1 MRKKLRP
8 DVASDTSRRNNN
20 CVTITGQ
27 MKITVIRTNRQHQLC
42 VTNRSIG
49 HLLERMLKDD
59 SKFTIQKFRDM
70 VPSMNFGYDGYKD
83 MPTWHRVYP
92 AAEFQKDENGN
103 LRMKAFNGLL
113 LLSFRNILKP
123 EDVQLVK
130 KQAAFLP
137 STLIAVTG
145 ADGRSVEI
153 LVKFSD
159 EKGEL
164 PTDEEHA
171 DRLYQSA
178 YRHILPIY
186 QSVIHAEIASQKPSI
201 RSYFLLTLDTQPY
214 YNPQAVALKV
224 DEKLMLQEPTPSIP
238 EAKSDPTD
246 KKEKGM
252 KGSKENIEKMMKY
265 LNEKYDLRYNM
276 VMKYTEYVPKDK
288 EWIGFQ
294 AVEPRVQKSL
304 TLEVQL
310 AGINVSIKDVRNFLE
325 SNFIKNYNPVEEFLF
340 ICYDNWDGK
349 DHIRALARTVPTNN
363 PHWEDWFYTWFL
375 AMVEQWHNRTG
386 RQYGNSVAPLL
397 ISKQGYNK
405 STFCRRLIPPQL
417 QWGYTDNLIL
427 SEKRQVLQAMSQCLL
442 INLDEFNQISA
453 KVQQGFLKNLIQ
465 LPNVKYKPPY
475 GSHVQEFPRTAS
487 FIATSNMDDI
497 LTDPSGNRR
506 FIGIELTGPIDVSV
520 RPNYQQLFAQAE
532 KAIWNGE
539 KTYFDAEQT
548 ALIMENNR
556 RYQQIDPVMQCFSES
571 FTPTEDENEGTFMT
585 AAAIF
590 SELKAK
596 YGASLE
602 AKSLLSFGRCL
613 KNIDGLKRKRT
624 MKGTEYLVIRRK

>member
-1 MRKKLRP
+1 MR
-8 DVASDTSRRNNN
+8 
-20 CVTITGQ
+20 
-27 MKITVIRTNRQHQLC
+27 ITVIRTNRQHQLC

-59 SKFTIQKFRDM
+59 SKFTIQKFRDV

-92 AAEFQKDENGN
+92 AAEFQKEENGN

-123 EDVQLVK
+123 EDVLLVK

-171 DRLYQSA
+171 VRLYQSA

-238 EAKSDPTD
+238 EAKSAPTD
-246 KKEKGM
+246 KKEKSM

-340 ICYDNWDGK
+340 TCYDNWDGK
-349 DHIRALARTVPTNN
+349 DHIRAYQQPALGRLVLHLVSSHGGAMAQPHRQTVWQQRGSPANIPTGLQQEYFLPPSDSTPAAMGLHRQSDSLGEETGVAGYEPVPT
-363 PHWEDWFYTWFL
+363 Y
-375 AMVEQWHNRTG
+375 Q
-386 RQYGNSVAPLL
+386 
-397 ISKQGYNK
+397 
-405 STFCRRLIPPQL
+405 
-417 QWGYTDNLIL
+417 
-427 SEKRQVLQAMSQCLL
+427 
-442 INLDEFNQISA
+442 
-453 KVQQGFLKNLIQ
+453 
-465 LPNVKYKPPY
+465 
-475 GSHVQEFPRTAS
+475 
-487 FIATSNMDDI
+487 
-497 LTDPSGNRR
+497 SG
-506 FIGIELTGPIDVSV
+506 
-520 RPNYQQLFAQAE
+520 
-532 KAIWNGE
+532 
-539 KTYFDAEQT
+539 
-548 ALIMENNR
+548 
-556 RYQQIDPVMQCFSES
+556 
-571 FTPTEDENEGTFMT
+571 
-585 AAAIF
+585 
-590 SELKAK
+590 
-596 YGASLE
+596 
-602 AKSLLSFGRCL
+602 
-613 KNIDGLKRKRT
+613 
-624 MKGTEYLVIRRK
+624 

>member
-1 MRKKLRP
+1 
-8 DVASDTSRRNNN
+8 
-20 CVTITGQ
+20 

-59 SKFTIQKFRDM
+59 SKSTIQKFRDM

-186 QSVIHAEIASQKPSI
+186 QSVIHAEIANQKPSI
-201 RSYFLLTLDTQPY
+201 RSYFLLTLDNLPY

-224 DEKLMLQEPTPSIP
+224 DEKLMHQETTPSIP
-238 EAKSDPTD
+238 EAKSTPTD

-340 ICYDNWDGK
+340 TCYDNWDGK

-556 RYQQIDPVMQCFSES
+556 RYQQIDPVMQCFCES

>member
-1 MRKKLRP
+1 
-8 DVASDTSRRNNN
+8 
-20 CVTITGQ
+20 

-70 VPSMNFGYDGYKD
+70 VPAMNFGYDGYKD

-201 RSYFLLTLDTQPY
+201 RSNFLLTLDNLPY

-224 DEKLMLQEPTPSIP
+224 DEKLMHQETTPSIP
-238 EAKSDPTD
+238 EAKSTPTD

-340 ICYDNWDGK
+340 TCYDNWDGK

-556 RYQQIDPVMQCFSES
+556 RYQQIDPVMQCFCES

-624 MKGTEYLVIRRK
+624 MKGTEYLVIRQKQH

>member
-1 MRKKLRP
+1 
-8 DVASDTSRRNNN
+8 
-20 CVTITGQ
+20 

-59 SKFTIQKFRDM
+59 SKSTIQKFRDM

-164 PTDEEHA
+164 STDEEHA

-201 RSYFLLTLDTQPY
+201 RSNFLLTLDTLPY

-224 DEKLMLQEPTPSIP
+224 DEKLMHQETTPSIP
-238 EAKSDPTD
+238 EAKSTPTD

-340 ICYDNWDGK
+340 TCYDNWDGK

-427 SEKRQVLQAMSQCLL
+427 SEKRQVLQAMSQYLL

-556 RYQQIDPVMQCFSES
+556 RYQQIDPVMQCFCES

-624 MKGTEYLVIRRK
+624 MKGTEYLIIRRK

>member
-1 MRKKLRP
+1 MR
-8 DVASDTSRRNNN
+8 
-20 CVTITGQ
+20 
-27 MKITVIRTNRQHQLC
+27 ITVIRTNRQHQLC

-113 LLSFRNILKP
+113 LLSFRNILKL

-201 RSYFLLTLDTQPY
+201 RSNFLLTLDTLPY

-224 DEKLMLQEPTPSIP
+224 DEKLMHQETTPSIP
-238 EAKSDPTD
+238 EAKSTPTD

-340 ICYDNWDGK
+340 TCYDNWDGK

-556 RYQQIDPVMQCFSES
+556 RYQQIDPVMQCFCES

-624 MKGTEYLVIRRK
+624 MKGTEYLIIRRK

>member
-1 MRKKLRP
+1 
-8 DVASDTSRRNNN
+8 
-20 CVTITGQ
+20 

-92 AAEFQKDENGN
+92 AAEFQKEENGN

-145 ADGRSVEI
+145 ADDRSVEI
-153 LVKFSD
+153 LVKFTD

-164 PTDEEHA
+164 PTDEDHA

-201 RSYFLLTLDTQPY
+201 RSNFLLTLDNLPY

-224 DEKLMLQEPTPSIP
+224 DEKLMHQETTPSIP
-238 EAKSDPTD
+238 EAKSTPTD

-340 ICYDNWDGK
+340 TCYDNWDGK

-556 RYQQIDPVMQCFSES
+556 RYQQIDPVMQCFCES

>member
-1 MRKKLRP
+1 
-8 DVASDTSRRNNN
+8 
-20 CVTITGQ
+20 
-27 MKITVIRTNRQHQLC
+27 
-42 VTNRSIG
+42 
-49 HLLERMLKDD
+49 
-59 SKFTIQKFRDM
+59 M

-153 LVKFSD
+153 LVKFTD

-201 RSYFLLTLDTQPY
+201 RSNFLLTLDNLPY

-224 DEKLMLQEPTPSIP
+224 DEKLMHQETTPSIP
-238 EAKSDPTD
+238 EAKSTPTD

-340 ICYDNWDGK
+340 TCYDNWDGK

-506 FIGIELTGPIDVSV
+506 FIGIELTDPIDVSV

>member
-1 MRKKLRP
+1 
-8 DVASDTSRRNNN
+8 
-20 CVTITGQ
+20 

-59 SKFTIQKFRDM
+59 SKSTIQKFRDM

-178 YRHILPIY
+178 YRHILSIY

-201 RSYFLLTLDTQPY
+201 RSNFLLTLDTLPY

-224 DEKLMLQEPTPSIP
+224 DEKLMHQETTPSIP
-238 EAKSDPTD
+238 EAKSTPTD

-265 LNEKYDLRYNM
+265 LNEKYELRYNM

-340 ICYDNWDGK
+340 TCYDNWDGK

-556 RYQQIDPVMQCFSES
+556 RYQQIDPVMQCFCES

>member
-1 MRKKLRP
+1 MR
-8 DVASDTSRRNNN
+8 
-20 CVTITGQ
+20 
-27 MKITVIRTNRQHQLC
+27 ITVIRTNRQHQLC

-164 PTDEEHA
+164 PTDTDEEHA

-252 KGSKENIEKMMKY
+252 KGSKENTEKMMKY

-340 ICYDNWDGK
+340 TCYDNWDGK
-349 DHIRALARTVPTNN
+349 DYIRALARTVPTNN

-556 RYQQIDPVMQCFSES
+556 RYQQVDPIMQCFSES

-624 MKGTEYLVIRRK
+624 MKGTEYLVIRRKQH

>member
-1 MRKKLRP
+1 
-8 DVASDTSRRNNN
+8 
-20 CVTITGQ
+20 

-59 SKFTIQKFRDM
+59 SKSTIQKFRDM

-153 LVKFSD
+153 LVKFTD

-201 RSYFLLTLDTQPY
+201 RSNFLLTLDTLPY

-224 DEKLMLQEPTPSIP
+224 DEKLMHQETTPSIP
-238 EAKSDPTD
+238 EAKSTPTD

-340 ICYDNWDGK
+340 TCYDNWDGK

-556 RYQQIDPVMQCFSES
+556 RYQQVDPIMQCFSES

-624 MKGTEYLVIRRK
+624 MKGTEYLIIRRK

>member
-1 MRKKLRP
+1 
-8 DVASDTSRRNNN
+8 
-20 CVTITGQ
+20 

-70 VPSMNFGYDGYKD
+70 VPSMKFGYDGYKD

-294 AVEPRVQKSL
+294 AVELRVQKSL

>member
-1 MRKKLRP
+1 
-8 DVASDTSRRNNN
+8 
-20 CVTITGQ
+20 

-123 EDVQLVK
+123 EDVQFVK

-137 STLIAVTG
+137 STLIAVSG

-224 DEKLMLQEPTPSIP
+224 DEKLMFQEPTPSIP

-340 ICYDNWDGK
+340 TCYDNWDGK

-506 FIGIELTGPIDVSV
+506 FISIELTGPIDISV

-556 RYQQIDPVMQCFSES
+556 RYQQVDPIMQCFSES

-624 MKGTEYLVIRRK
+624 MKGTEYLVIRQKQH

>member
-1 MRKKLRP
+1 MR
-8 DVASDTSRRNNN
+8 
-20 CVTITGQ
+20 
-27 MKITVIRTNRQHQLC
+27 ITVIRTNRQHQLC

-92 AAEFQKDENGN
+92 AAEFQKEENGN

-123 EDVQLVK
+123 EDVQCVK

-159 EKGEL
+159 KKGEL

-171 DRLYQSA
+171 NRLYQSA

-325 SNFIKNYNPVEEFLF
+325 SNFIKNYNPVEDFLF
-340 ICYDNWDGK
+340 TCYDNWDGK
-349 DHIRALARTVPTNN
+349 DHIRSLARTVPTNN

-506 FIGIELTGPIDVSV
+506 FISIELTGPIDVSV

-532 KAIWNGE
+532 KAICNGE

-556 RYQQIDPVMQCFSES
+556 RYQQIDPVMQYFSES

>member
-1 MRKKLRP
+1 
-8 DVASDTSRRNNN
+8 
-20 CVTITGQ
+20 

-59 SKFTIQKFRDM
+59 SKSTIQKFRDM
-70 VPSMNFGYDGYKD
+70 VPSMNFSYDGYKD

-201 RSYFLLTLDTQPY
+201 RSNFLLTLDTLPY

-224 DEKLMLQEPTPSIP
+224 DEKLMHQETTPSIP
-238 EAKSDPTD
+238 EAKSTPTD

-340 ICYDNWDGK
+340 TCYDNWDGK

-417 QWGYTDNLIL
+417 QWGYTDNLSL

-556 RYQQIDPVMQCFSES
+556 RYQQIDPVMQCFCES

-624 MKGTEYLVIRRK
+624 MKGTEYLIIRRK

>member
-1 MRKKLRP
+1 
-8 DVASDTSRRNNN
+8 
-20 CVTITGQ
+20 
-27 MKITVIRTNRQHQLC
+27 
-42 VTNRSIG
+42 
-49 HLLERMLKDD
+49 
-59 SKFTIQKFRDM
+59 
-70 VPSMNFGYDGYKD
+70 

-92 AAEFQKDENGN
+92 AAEFQKEENGN

-201 RSYFLLTLDTQPY
+201 RSYFLLTLDTLPY

-224 DEKLMLQEPTPSIP
+224 DEKLMHQETTPSIP
-238 EAKSDPTD
+238 EAKIDPTD

-325 SNFIKNYNPVEEFLF
+325 SNFIKNYNPMEEFLF
-340 ICYDNWDGK
+340 TCYDNWDGK

-624 MKGTEYLVIRRK
+624 MKGTEYLIIKRK

>member
-1 MRKKLRP
+1 
-8 DVASDTSRRNNN
+8 
-20 CVTITGQ
+20 
-27 MKITVIRTNRQHQLC
+27 MKITVIKTNRQHQLC

-164 PTDEEHA
+164 PTDTDEEHA

-246 KKEKGM
+246 KKGKGM

-340 ICYDNWDGK
+340 TCYDNWDGK
-349 DHIRALARTVPTNN
+349 DHIRALARSVPTNN

-624 MKGTEYLVIRRK
+624 MKGTEYLVIRQKQH

>member
-1 MRKKLRP
+1 MR
-8 DVASDTSRRNNN
+8 
-20 CVTITGQ
+20 
-27 MKITVIRTNRQHQLC
+27 ITVIRTNRQHQLC

-164 PTDEEHA
+164 PTDTDEEHA

-556 RYQQIDPVMQCFSES
+556 RYQQVDPIMQCFSES

-624 MKGTEYLVIRRK
+624 MKGTEYLVIRRKQH

>member
-1 MRKKLRP
+1 
-8 DVASDTSRRNNN
+8 
-20 CVTITGQ
+20 

-153 LVKFSD
+153 LVKFTD

-201 RSYFLLTLDTQPY
+201 RSNFLLTLDTLPY

-224 DEKLMLQEPTPSIP
+224 DEKLMHQETTPSIP
-238 EAKSDPTD
+238 EAKSTPTD

-265 LNEKYDLRYNM
+265 LNEKYELRYNM

-340 ICYDNWDGK
+340 TCYDNWDGK

-556 RYQQIDPVMQCFSES
+556 RYQQIDPVMQCFCES

>member
-1 MRKKLRP
+1 
-8 DVASDTSRRNNN
+8 
-20 CVTITGQ
+20 

-123 EDVQLVK
+123 EDVQFVK

-153 LVKFSD
+153 LVKFTD

-475 GSHVQEFPRTAS
+475 GGHVQEFPRTAS

>member
-1 MRKKLRP
+1 
-8 DVASDTSRRNNN
+8 
-20 CVTITGQ
+20 

-153 LVKFSD
+153 LVKFTD

-201 RSYFLLTLDTQPY
+201 RSNFLLTLDTLPY

-224 DEKLMLQEPTPSIP
+224 DEKLMHQETTPSIP
-238 EAKSDPTD
+238 EAKSTPTD

-340 ICYDNWDGK
+340 TCYDNWDGK

-548 ALIMENNR
+548 ALMMENNR
-556 RYQQIDPVMQCFSES
+556 RYQQIDPVMQCFCES

-602 AKSLLSFGRCL
+602 AKSLLSFGRFL

>member
-1 MRKKLRP
+1 MRI
-8 DVASDTSRRNNN
+8 
-20 CVTITGQ
+20 TI
-27 MKITVIRTNRQHQLC
+27 IRTNRQHQLC

-123 EDVQLVK
+123 EDVLLVK

-171 DRLYQSA
+171 NQLYQNA

-340 ICYDNWDGK
+340 TCYDNWDGK

-453 KVQQGFLKNLIQ
+453 KVQQGFLKKLIQ

-539 KTYFDAEQT
+539 KTYFEAEET
-548 ALIMENNR
+548 ALIIENNR
-556 RYQQIDPVMQCFSES
+556 RYQQIDPVMQFFCYKQK
-571 FTPTEDENEGTFMT
+571 T
-585 AAAIF
+585 AY
-590 SELKAK
+590 E
-596 YGASLE
+596 
-602 AKSLLSFGRCL
+602 
-613 KNIDGLKRKRT
+613 
-624 MKGTEYLVIRRK
+624 VIW

>member
-1 MRKKLRP
+1 
-8 DVASDTSRRNNN
+8 
-20 CVTITGQ
+20 

-59 SKFTIQKFRDM
+59 SKSTIQKFRDM

-201 RSYFLLTLDTQPY
+201 RSNFLLTLDTLPY

-224 DEKLMLQEPTPSIP
+224 DEKLMHQETTPSIP
-238 EAKSDPTD
+238 EAKSTPTD

-265 LNEKYDLRYNM
+265 LNEKYELRYNM

-340 ICYDNWDGK
+340 TCYDNWDGK

-375 AMVEQWHNRTG
+375 AMVEQWHNCTG

-556 RYQQIDPVMQCFSES
+556 RYQQIDPVMQCFCES

>member
-1 MRKKLRP
+1 MR
-8 DVASDTSRRNNN
+8 
-20 CVTITGQ
+20 
-27 MKITVIRTNRQHQLC
+27 ITVIRTNRQHQLC

-59 SKFTIQKFRDM
+59 SKSTIQKFRDM

-153 LVKFSD
+153 LVKFTD

-201 RSYFLLTLDTQPY
+201 RSNFLLTLDTLPY

-224 DEKLMLQEPTPSIP
+224 DEKLMHQETTPSIP
-238 EAKSDPTD
+238 EAKSTPTD

-265 LNEKYDLRYNM
+265 LNEKYELRYNM

-340 ICYDNWDGK
+340 TCYDNWDGK

-475 GSHVQEFPRTAS
+475 SSHVQEFPRTAS

-556 RYQQIDPVMQCFSES
+556 RYQQIDPVMQCFCES

>member
-1 MRKKLRP
+1 
-8 DVASDTSRRNNN
+8 
-20 CVTITGQ
+20 

-59 SKFTIQKFRDM
+59 SKSTIQKFRDM

-153 LVKFSD
+153 LVKFTD

-201 RSYFLLTLDTQPY
+201 RSNFLLTLDTLPY

-224 DEKLMLQEPTPSIP
+224 DEKLMHQETTPSIP
-238 EAKSDPTD
+238 EAKSTPTD

-265 LNEKYDLRYNM
+265 LNEKYELRYNM

-340 ICYDNWDGK
+340 TCYDNWDGK

-475 GSHVQEFPRTAS
+475 GSNVQEFPRTAS

-556 RYQQIDPVMQCFSES
+556 RYQQIDPVMQCFCES

>member
-1 MRKKLRP
+1 
-8 DVASDTSRRNNN
+8 
-20 CVTITGQ
+20 

-59 SKFTIQKFRDM
+59 SKSTIQKFRDM
-70 VPSMNFGYDGYKD
+70 VPSMNFGYDGFKD

-153 LVKFSD
+153 LVKFTD

-201 RSYFLLTLDTQPY
+201 RSNFLLTLDTLPY

-224 DEKLMLQEPTPSIP
+224 DEKLMHQETTPSIP
-238 EAKSDPTD
+238 EAKSTPTD

-265 LNEKYDLRYNM
+265 LNEKYELRYNM

-340 ICYDNWDGK
+340 TCYDNWDGK

-556 RYQQIDPVMQCFSES
+556 RYQQIDPVMQCFCES

-590 SELKAK
+590 SELKVSGSAFIPCP
-596 YGASLE
+596 
-602 AKSLLSFGRCL
+602 LS
-613 KNIDGLKRKRT
+613 
-624 MKGTEYLVIRRK
+624 

>member
-1 MRKKLRP
+1 
-8 DVASDTSRRNNN
+8 
-20 CVTITGQ
+20 

-59 SKFTIQKFRDM
+59 SKSTIQKFRDM

-92 AAEFQKDENGN
+92 AAEFLKDENGN

-153 LVKFSD
+153 LVKFTD

-201 RSYFLLTLDTQPY
+201 RSYFLLTLDNLPY

-224 DEKLMLQEPTPSIP
+224 DEKLMHQETTPSIP
-238 EAKSDPTD
+238 EAKSTPTD

-340 ICYDNWDGK
+340 TCYDNWDGK

-556 RYQQIDPVMQCFSES
+556 RYQQIDPVMQCFCES

-624 MKGTEYLVIRRK
+624 MKGTEYLIIRRK

>member
-1 MRKKLRP
+1 MRI
-8 DVASDTSRRNNN
+8 
-20 CVTITGQ
+20 TI
-27 MKITVIRTNRQHQLC
+27 IRTNRQHQLC

-59 SKFTIQKFRDM
+59 SKFTIQKFRDV

-92 AAEFQKDENGN
+92 AAEFQKEENGN

-123 EDVQLVK
+123 EDVQCVK

-159 EKGEL
+159 KKGEL

-171 DRLYQSA
+171 NRLYQSA

-214 YNPQAVALKV
+214 YIPQAVALKV
-224 DEKLMLQEPTPSIP
+224 DEKLMHQEPTPSIP

-265 LNEKYDLRYNM
+265 LNKKYDLRYNM

-325 SNFIKNYNPVEEFLF
+325 SNFIKNYNPVEDFLF

-532 KAIWNGE
+532 KAICNGE

>member
-1 MRKKLRP
+1 MR
-8 DVASDTSRRNNN
+8 
-20 CVTITGQ
+20 
-27 MKITVIRTNRQHQLC
+27 ITVIRTNRQHQLC

-153 LVKFSD
+153 LVKFTD

-201 RSYFLLTLDTQPY
+201 RSYFLLTLDNLPY

-340 ICYDNWDGK
+340 TCYDNWDGK

-475 GSHVQEFPRTAS
+475 GGHVQEFPRTAS

-585 AAAIF
+585 AAGIF

>member
-1 MRKKLRP
+1 MRI
-8 DVASDTSRRNNN
+8 
-20 CVTITGQ
+20 TI
-27 MKITVIRTNRQHQLC
+27 IRTNRQHHLC

-92 AAEFQKDENGN
+92 AVEFQKDENGN

-201 RSYFLLTLDTQPY
+201 RSNFLLTLDNLPY

-224 DEKLMLQEPTPSIP
+224 DEKLMHQETTPSIP

-325 SNFIKNYNPVEEFLF
+325 SNFIKNYNPVEDFLF
-340 ICYDNWDGK
+340 TCYDNWDGK

-556 RYQQIDPVMQCFSES
+556 RYQQIDPVMQCFCES

>member
-1 MRKKLRP
+1 
-8 DVASDTSRRNNN
+8 
-20 CVTITGQ
+20 

-201 RSYFLLTLDTQPY
+201 RSNFLLTLDNLPY

-224 DEKLMLQEPTPSIP
+224 DEKLMHQETTPSIP
-238 EAKSDPTD
+238 EAKSTPTD

-294 AVEPRVQKSL
+294 AVEQRVQKSL

-340 ICYDNWDGK
+340 TCYDNWDGK

-556 RYQQIDPVMQCFSES
+556 RYQQIDPVMQCFCES

-624 MKGTEYLVIRRK
+624 MKGTEYLIIKRK

>member
-1 MRKKLRP
+1 
-8 DVASDTSRRNNN
+8 
-20 CVTITGQ
+20 

-113 LLSFRNILKP
+113 LLSFRNILKL

-164 PTDEEHA
+164 PTDEEHT

-325 SNFIKNYNPVEEFLF
+325 SNFIKNYNPVEDFLF
-340 ICYDNWDGK
+340 TCYDNWDGK

-417 QWGYTDNLIL
+417 
-427 SEKRQVLQAMSQCLL
+427 
-442 INLDEFNQISA
+442 
-453 KVQQGFLKNLIQ
+453 
-465 LPNVKYKPPY
+465 
-475 GSHVQEFPRTAS
+475 
-487 FIATSNMDDI
+487 
-497 LTDPSGNRR
+497 
-506 FIGIELTGPIDVSV
+506 
-520 RPNYQQLFAQAE
+520 
-532 KAIWNGE
+532 
-539 KTYFDAEQT
+539 
-548 ALIMENNR
+548 
-556 RYQQIDPVMQCFSES
+556 
-571 FTPTEDENEGTFMT
+571 
-585 AAAIF
+585 
-590 SELKAK
+590 
-596 YGASLE
+596 
-602 AKSLLSFGRCL
+602 
-613 KNIDGLKRKRT
+613 
-624 MKGTEYLVIRRK
+624 

>member
-1 MRKKLRP
+1 
-8 DVASDTSRRNNN
+8 
-20 CVTITGQ
+20 

-59 SKFTIQKFRDM
+59 SKSTIQKFRDM

-153 LVKFSD
+153 LVKFTD

-201 RSYFLLTLDTQPY
+201 RSNFLLTLDTLPY

-224 DEKLMLQEPTPSIP
+224 DEKLMHQETTPSIP
-238 EAKSDPTD
+238 EAKSTPTD

-294 AVEPRVQKSL
+294 TVEPRVQKSL

-340 ICYDNWDGK
+340 TCYDNWDGK

-556 RYQQIDPVMQCFSES
+556 RYQQIDPVMQCFCES

-590 SELKAK
+590 SELKEK

-624 MKGTEYLVIRRK
+624 MKGTEYLIIRRK

>member
-1 MRKKLRP
+1 M
-8 DVASDTSRRNNN
+8 
-20 CVTITGQ
+20 
-27 MKITVIRTNRQHQLC
+27 
-42 VTNRSIG
+42 
-49 HLLERMLKDD
+49 
-59 SKFTIQKFRDM
+59 
-70 VPSMNFGYDGYKD
+70 
-83 MPTWHRVYP
+83 
-92 AAEFQKDENGN
+92 
-103 LRMKAFNGLL
+103 
-113 LLSFRNILKP
+113 
-123 EDVQLVK
+123 
-130 KQAAFLP
+130 
-137 STLIAVTG
+137 TG

-224 DEKLMLQEPTPSIP
+224 DEKLMHQEPTPSIP

-310 AGINVSIKDVRNFLE
+310 AGINVSIKDVRNFLK
-325 SNFIKNYNPVEEFLF
+325 SNFIKNYNPVEDFLF
-340 ICYDNWDGK
+340 TCYDNWDGK

-596 YGASLE
+596 YGASSE
-602 AKSLLSFGRCL
+602 AKILLSFGRCL

>member
-1 MRKKLRP
+1 
-8 DVASDTSRRNNN
+8 
-20 CVTITGQ
+20 

-103 LRMKAFNGLL
+103 LRMKAFNGFL

-153 LVKFSD
+153 LVKFTD

-201 RSYFLLTLDTQPY
+201 RSNFLLTLDTLPY

-224 DEKLMLQEPTPSIP
+224 DEKLMHQETTPSIP

-340 ICYDNWDGK
+340 TCYDNWDGK

-556 RYQQIDPVMQCFSES
+556 RYQQIDPVMQCFCES

-613 KNIDGLKRKRT
+613 KNIDELKRKRT

>member
-1 MRKKLRP
+1 MR
-8 DVASDTSRRNNN
+8 
-20 CVTITGQ
+20 
-27 MKITVIRTNRQHQLC
+27 ITVIRTNRQHQLC

-59 SKFTIQKFRDM
+59 SKFTIQKFRDV

-92 AAEFQKDENGN
+92 AAEFQKEENGN

-123 EDVQLVK
+123 EDVLLVK

-171 DRLYQSA
+171 VRLYQSA

-252 KGSKENIEKMMKY
+252 KGSKENIEKMMKF

-276 VMKYTEYVPKDK
+276 VMKYTEYVPKNK

-294 AVEPRVQKSL
+294 ALEPRVQKSL

-325 SNFIKNYNPVEEFLF
+325 SNFIKNYNPVEDFLF
-340 ICYDNWDGK
+340 TCYDNWDGK

-442 INLDEFNQISA
+442 INLAEFNQISA

-487 FIATSNMDDI
+487 FIATSNLDDI

-624 MKGTEYLVIRRK
+624 MKGTEYLVIRQK

>member
-1 MRKKLRP
+1 MR
-8 DVASDTSRRNNN
+8 
-20 CVTITGQ
+20 
-27 MKITVIRTNRQHQLC
+27 ITVIRTNRQHQLC

-59 SKFTIQKFRDM
+59 SKFTIQKFRDV

-92 AAEFQKDENGN
+92 AAEFQKEENGN

-113 LLSFRNILKP
+113 LLSFRNILKL

-171 DRLYQSA
+171 VRLYQSA

-252 KGSKENIEKMMKY
+252 KGSKENIEKMMKF

-276 VMKYTEYVPKDK
+276 VMKYTEYVPKNK

-294 AVEPRVQKSL
+294 ALEPRVQKSL

-325 SNFIKNYNPVEEFLF
+325 SNFIKNYNPVEDFLF
-340 ICYDNWDGK
+340 TCYDNWDGK

-442 INLDEFNQISA
+442 INLAEFNQISA

-487 FIATSNMDDI
+487 FIATSNLDDI

-613 KNIDGLKRKRT
+613 KNIDGMKRKRT

>member
-1 MRKKLRP
+1 
-8 DVASDTSRRNNN
+8 
-20 CVTITGQ
+20 

-178 YRHILPIY
+178 CRHILPIY
-186 QSVIHAEIASQKPSI
+186 QSVIHAQIASQKPSI

-325 SNFIKNYNPVEEFLF
+325 SNFIKNYNPVEDFLF
-340 ICYDNWDGK
+340 TCYDNWDGK

-475 GSHVQEFPRTAS
+475 GSHVQEVPRTAS

-539 KTYFDAEQT
+539 KTYFDAEET

-613 KNIDGLKRKRT
+613 KNINGLKRKRT
-624 MKGTEYLVIRRK
+624 MKGTEYLVIWRKQH

>member
-1 MRKKLRP
+1 
-8 DVASDTSRRNNN
+8 
-20 CVTITGQ
+20 
-27 MKITVIRTNRQHQLC
+27 
-42 VTNRSIG
+42 
-49 HLLERMLKDD
+49 
-59 SKFTIQKFRDM
+59 
-70 VPSMNFGYDGYKD
+70 

-201 RSYFLLTLDTQPY
+201 RSNFLLTLDTLPY

-224 DEKLMLQEPTPSIP
+224 DEKLMHQETTPSIP
-238 EAKSDPTD
+238 EAKSTPTD

-265 LNEKYDLRYNM
+265 LNEKYELRYNM

-340 ICYDNWDGK
+340 TCYDNWDGK

-556 RYQQIDPVMQCFSES
+556 RYQQIDPVMQCFCES

-624 MKGTEYLVIRRK
+624 MKGTEYLIIRRK

>member
-1 MRKKLRP
+1 MR
-8 DVASDTSRRNNN
+8 
-20 CVTITGQ
+20 
-27 MKITVIRTNRQHQLC
+27 ITVIRTNRQHQLC

-164 PTDEEHA
+164 PTDTDEEHA

-294 AVEPRVQKSL
+294 AVELRVQKSL

-340 ICYDNWDGK
+340 TCYDNWDGK
-349 DHIRALARTVPTNN
+349 DYIRALARTVPTNN

-556 RYQQIDPVMQCFSES
+556 RYQQVDPIMQCFSES

-624 MKGTEYLVIRRK
+624 MKGTEYLVIRRKQH